1 MAVATKITGAQ
12 AKWDSDA
19 EFRADALAIHN
30 ALKATGGLV
39 QTADTGQTDFT
50 ANTRAAGG
58 YTVYRFDDAHQ
69 GSYPLYLRIDWTP
82 AATSRPGFS
91 FTLGTGSNGSG
102 TITGVT
108 RPSYQ
113 ISGGGD
119 GTTAGLCDNYISVG
133 DGFLYVVLGIIT
145 GSAGNQVSCMLMIER
160 STGEDGTVHPEEGIA
175 VFATGA
181 NAKSYS
187 VHPTGSTANGPATGS
202 PISAALPWIF
212 WDDVAGADVGI
223 MPAPYMIKGKVRF
236 HRMAFMRNGRV
247 SYGVAFDATHMG
259 ATRKMIS
266 IEQNY
271 YNNSDANGWLAS
283 SVAGPAIALPWL

>member
-1 MAVATKITGAQ
+1 MAVATKIAGAQ
-12 AKWDSDA
+12 AQWNSDA
-19 EFRADALAIHN
+19 EFRADTLAIHN
-30 ALKATGGLV
+30 AIKAAGGLV

-69 GSYPLYLRIDWTP
+69 ASYPLFLRIDWT
-82 AATSRPGFS
+82 ATATSRPGLT

-108 RPSYQ
+108 RAAYA
-113 ISGGGD
+113 ISGGTD
-119 GTTAGLCDNYISVG
+119 GTAAGLCDNYVSVG
-133 DGFLYVVLGIIT
+133 DGFLYIVIGIIAAT
-145 GSAGNQVSCMLMIER
+145 SPNSVSCMLMIER
-160 STGEDGTVHPEEGIA
+160 STGEDGTVHPEEGTT

-187 VHPTGSTANGPATGS
+187 VHPAGSGALGPSTGS
-202 PISAALPWIF
+202 PIGSAIMSAF
-212 WDDVAGADVGI
+212 WDDVAGADVGM

-236 HRMAFMRNGRV
+236 HRMAFLRGGRV
-247 SYGVAFDATHMG
+247 SYGVAFDATHLG

-266 IEQNY
+266 IEGNY
-271 YNNSDANGWLAS
+271 YNNSDANGWTVGS
-283 SVAGPAIALPWL
+283 PAGPAIALPWL

>member
-1 MAVATKITGAQ
+1 MSVATKIAGAQ
-12 AKWDSDA
+12 AAWDSDA

-39 QTADTGQTDFT
+39 QTSDTGQTDFT
-50 ANTRAAGG
+50 ANTRASGG
-58 YTVYRFDDAHQ
+58 YTVYRFNDPDQ
-69 GSYPLYLRIDWTP
+69 TSYPLYLRIDWTP

-108 RPSYQ
+108 RTSYQ
-113 ISGGGD
+113 ISGGGS
-119 GTTAGLCDNYISVG
+119 GTSAGLCDNYVSVG
-133 DGFLYVVLGIIT
+133 DGYLYVVLGVIA
-145 GSAGNQVSCMLMIER
+145 GAAGNQVACMLSIER
-160 STGEDGTVHPEEGIA
+160 STGEDGTIHADEGIA

-187 VHPTGSTANGPATGS
+187 IHPQGASANGPATGS
-202 PISAALPWIF
+202 PISSSISWAF
-212 WDDVAGADVGI
+212 WDDVAGADVAI
-223 MPAPYMIKGKVRF
+223 MPAPYIIKGKVRF
-236 HRMAFMRNGRV
+236 HRMAFARNGRV

-259 ATRKMIS
+259 ATRKMMS

-271 YNNSDANGWLAS
+271 YYNSDANGWLVS
-283 SVAGPAIALPWL
+283 NVAGPAIFIPWV